1 MNCSICKLLII
12 ALLCYSLFY
21 PFCIAMEKDSEIE
34 NKEVATLNSQYDS
47 IKSNLGMEHRNP
59 KSHYKDALSHL
70 RSILLAPN
78 DPVADFFFHNLIE
91 SLSLAVEKSYSPA
104 VNLLSVLNSLESLEV
119 AKETLKL
126 SGHFANMGFPLNDKD
141 KYCVFFTQIYY
152 TVKRFDDGIKYFLP
166 LLEKNY
172 DGTEDLL
179 FNIFKTSPD
188 AVSHFDKNLDLIFL
202 ELHENK
208 EKIQSTFLDVLCK
221 LKDITNHLN
230 PTVLEEISARYWRVF
245 CILDRKKE
253 YLEQAI
259 LYSLLSAK
267 NGNDP
272 LAVARGRLVTILN
285 TNDPNV
291 HDIYYSY
298 MIPFLQAND
307 QQAEVLFNEIAHASP
322 GAARWFDEY
331 AAGQLKIGNNP
342 TLSETM
348 NRTVMNRTGN
358 GHLALR
364 KKGTSELITFPNP
377 DFDYFA
383 GETPVVAVFAG
394 LTPQEENMSPKE
406 LYMFAMKHMGR
417 DNDKTLNALLR
428 AAEGKNKDAIRKI
441 NNYRKSHIYKEGD
454 KTKKTDSIEHLLYQ
468 RDKSNRDLVTP
479 EKKESKIASPSAQTP
494 TSSPVISSKE
504 KQPRPK
510 NTQKEE
516 DEKITI
522 RAMSTSTS
530 SKKER
535 RLQKSK
541 PLDNSRNI
549 DKPIDENAPPSTM
562 QSEIVSTPVLETPQT
577 KLEVLKLDTV
587 PVIQEI
593 KPISAI
599 NIASGQF
606 PTESQEVSRNLEEI
620 IESPKAIPER
630 KIRKTLSRTN
640 SLTTIEKPIK
650 NDETSKR
657 KTIHRTQSLIS
668 LKPASQDSDIMSME
682 EPKRKKKKEHST
694 KISLKKF
701 LPTHKLEKKLERQ
714 KSQSS
719 LLELDSETPQVNSQS
734 NSKSSG
740 SFKKLTRSL
749 SDRDLKCKS
758 NVPLTEA
765 VITSTLNEFK
775 EQGVVDWTRNGNTIS
790 ATKKDDPNVHIT
802 IHTHD
807 KSDKSWSERP
817 EIRADF
823 LEFSSECDDD
833 LKETISEIG
842 KKKPAKK

>member
-1 MNCSICKLLII
+1 M
-12 ALLCYSLFY
+12 
-21 PFCIAMEKDSEIE
+21 
-34 NKEVATLNSQYDS
+34 
-47 IKSNLGMEHRNP
+47 
-59 KSHYKDALSHL
+59 
-70 RSILLAPN
+70 
-78 DPVADFFFHNLIE
+78 
-91 SLSLAVEKSYSPA
+91 
-104 VNLLSVLNSLESLEV
+104 
-119 AKETLKL
+119 
-126 SGHFANMGFPLNDKD
+126 
-141 KYCVFFTQIYY
+141 
-152 TVKRFDDGIKYFLP
+152 
-166 LLEKNY
+166 EKNY

-188 AVSHFDKNLDLIFL
+188 AVSHFDMK
-202 ELHENK
+202 LHPEMFNDFNIN
-208 EKIQSTFLDVLCK
+208 EFRGARLWRVTEGIYLDVLCK
-221 LKDITNHLN
+221 LKDITKHLN

-245 CILDRKKE
+245 CTLSKKKE

-259 LYSLLSAK
+259 LYSLLSAR

-307 QQAEVLFNEIAHASP
+307 ELAQDLFNDVAYASP
-322 GAARWFDEY
+322 GAFKWFNEH
-331 AAGQLKIGNNP
+331 ASNLLKSGSNP
-342 TLSETM
+342 TLLKAVD
-348 NRTVMNRTGN
+348 RVMNTYDIFRRQKRQLGPTVSLLSSDHSVGLPTFN
-358 GHLALR
+358 YP
-364 KKGTSELITFPNP
+364 KG
-377 DFDYFA
+377 FDYFA
-383 GETPVVAVFAG
+383 GETSIQGVCEG
-394 LTPQEENMSPKE
+394 DLTLQEKEMSPKE

-428 AAEGKNKDAIRKI
+428 AAEGKNKDATRKL

-454 KTKKTDSIEHLLYQ
+454 KTKKTGSIEHLLYQ

-479 EKKESKIASPSAQTP
+479 EKKESKITSPSAQTP

-516 DEKITI
+516 GEKITI
-522 RAMSTSTS
+522 RAASTSTF

-535 RLQKSK
+535 RLQKGK

-549 DKPIDENAPPSTM
+549 DKPIDENTPPSTM

-606 PTESQEVSRNLEEI
+606 PTASQEASRNLEEI

-719 LLELDSETPQVNSQS
+719 LLELGSETPQVNSQS

-749 SDRDLKCKS
+749 SDRDLKSKS

-823 LEFSSECDDD
+823 LDFSSECDDD